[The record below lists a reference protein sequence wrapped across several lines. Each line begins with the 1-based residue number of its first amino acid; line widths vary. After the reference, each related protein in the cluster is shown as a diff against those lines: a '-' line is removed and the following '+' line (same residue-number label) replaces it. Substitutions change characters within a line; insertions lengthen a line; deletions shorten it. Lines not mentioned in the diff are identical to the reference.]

1 MSNKRILKAYE
12 RFDYNGKVVP
22 GSLVLRD
29 RIPKNGKWKEVT
41 GYECCNPIPLDPN
54 CVTFTI
60 ESTEGFQDL
69 TYRFSVVDDSGDPVT
84 FNIDFGDGSSIEI
97 IIAAGANNRG
107 THTYELGTY
116 NGKICMSDPT
126 RVISFRAGND

>member
-29 RIPKNGKWKEVT
+29 RIPKNGKWKEVQT
-41 GYECCNPIPLDPN
+41 YQCCNVDPN

-60 ESTEGFQDL
+60 ESTEGFQD
-69 TYRFSVVDDSGDPVT
+69 FSYGFIVVDDSGDPVT
-84 FNIDFGDGSSIEI
+84 FTITFGDGASDEI
-97 IIAAGANNRG
+97 VVPAGGSTGA

-116 NGKICMSDPT
+116 NGSICMSDPT
-126 RVISFRAGND
+126 RVDIFRAGND